1 MKINYSIFYTIILFL
16 FSMAIYAQETPQI
29 LLQPVDQTV
38 CEGDSVGFVTEA
50 IGMGEL
56 KYQWQKDGVDIPDE
70 NDSIYVNVSVSISD
84 TGAYRC
90 VVANGN
96 GSDTTDPAVLS
107 IDYILATYIYGPY
120 EVENFDTALFSVE
133 AIEGHTYEFI
143 VSQGTVI
150 ETADT
155 AVIVEWG
162 EDEVGY
168 VKVLE
173 SNESGCYGDTVS
185 RLVIVGNVVPFF
197 LTQPVS
203 QTICFADS
211 VNFEATAAGTSDLH
225 YQWQLNGEDI
235 LRETSSVLALS
246 NAELEDEGDYRCIVT
261 NTVGADTSEI
271 ATLDI
276 DYVEPAEI
284 YGANI
289 ADEGD
294 TIVYS
299 IVSEEG
305 HSYDFSVAGG
315 TELSSTDTSMT
326 VLWENPGIMYVNL
339 VETNILGCDGDTVM
353 NQVLVFGEGMMVLF
367 LEQPES
373 QGVCVNDSLSFM
385 VEAAGYPELIY
396 QWQKNGVDIENAND
410 SILSIPNAQFDDDA
424 AYQCIVSNDFGTD
437 TSDMA
442 LLVVD
447 EITPS
452 NILGP
457 QQVAEFEIVLYS
469 VAQTEGHIYDFEV
482 EGGNIIETTPN
493 TITVHWGG
501 TGYGK
506 VRLLE
511 SIENSCI
518 GDWVELE
525 IYVGTVGIETDNNE
539 EKIKVYPNPVSNFV
553 TIELKG
559 QNIVRLYDII
569 GNLILEEQFKDVTR
583 LDISH
588 LDQGLYLYRIDDR
601 TGRLIKR

>member
-1 MKINYSIFYTIILFL
+1 MKINYSIFYTILLFL

-38 CEGDSVGFVTEA
+38 CEGDSVGFITQA

-70 NDSIYVNVSVSISD
+70 NDSIYVNISVSISD
-84 TGAYRC
+84 TGVYRC
-90 VVANGN
+90 IISNGN

-120 EVENFDTALFSVE
+120 EVENFDTTLFSVE

-143 VSQGTVI
+143 VTQGTVL

-168 VKVLE
+168 VEVVE
-173 SNESGCYGDTVS
+173 SNESGCYGDTVA
-185 RLVIVGNVVPFF
+185 RLVIIGNVVPFF
-197 LTQPVS
+197 LTQPVD

-211 VNFEATAAGTSDLH
+211 VSFEASAAGTSDLH

-235 LRETSSVLALS
+235 LRETTSILAIS
-246 NAELEDEGDYRCIVT
+246 NADLEDEGNYRCIVT

-276 DYVEPAEI
+276 DYVEQAEI

-299 IVSEEG
+299 IIPEEG
-305 HSYDFSVAGG
+305 HSYDFSVTGG
-315 TELSSTDTSMT
+315 TELSNTDTSMT

-339 VETNILGCDGDTVM
+339 VETNTFGCHGDTVM
-353 NQVLVFGEGMMVLF
+353 NQVLVFGEGMMVIF

-396 QWQKNGVDIENAND
+396 QWQKNSVDIENAND
-410 SILSIPNAQFDDDA
+410 SILSIPYAQFDDGA
-424 AYQCIVSNDFGTD
+424 SYQCIVSNDFGLD
-437 TSDMA
+437 TSDVA
-442 LLVVD
+442 LLAVD

-452 NILGP
+452 SILGP

-469 VAQTEGHIYDFEV
+469 VAQIEGHVYDFEV

-511 SIENSCI
+511 SIENGCV

-525 IYVGTVGIETDNNE
+525 IYVGTVGIETDKKE
-539 EKIKVYPNPVSNFV
+539 EKIKVYPNPVYSFV
-553 TIELKG
+553 TIELTG
-559 QNIVRLYDII
+559 QNIIKLYDII
-569 GNLILEEQFKDVTR
+569 GNLILEKQFKDITR